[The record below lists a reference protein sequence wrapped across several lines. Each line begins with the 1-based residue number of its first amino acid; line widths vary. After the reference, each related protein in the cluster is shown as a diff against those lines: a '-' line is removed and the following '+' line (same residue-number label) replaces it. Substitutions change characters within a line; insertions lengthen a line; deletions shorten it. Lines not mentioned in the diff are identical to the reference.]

1 MLNNESK
8 IGKFLQVI
16 RHQPLGLTLFFLI
29 VFIIFIGFFFER
41 NLALLIDQHQTYLFI
56 DTFRIITAIGDATWW
71 LVIFVIGLSVS
82 VLGPKLSILEKHER
96 KFKRYKSIFL
106 YLILSCVVSGILH
119 HAIKIIVGRYRPRYL
134 FTEDLYGFLHST
146 LT

>member
-8 IGKFLQVI
+8 IGKFLQII
-16 RHQPLGLTLFFLI
+16 RHQPLGLTLFFVI

-41 NLALLIDQHQTYLFI
+41 NLALLIDQHRAYLFI
-56 DTFRIITAIGDATWW
+56 DTFRIITVIGDATWW

-82 VLGPKLSILEKHER
+82 LLGPQLPILEKHEE

-119 HAIKIIVGRYRPRYL
+119 HIITVSYTHL
-134 FTEDLYGFLHST
+134 T
-146 LT
+146 LPTKA

>member
-8 IGKFLQVI
+8 IGKFLQII
-16 RHQPLGLTLFFLI
+16 RHQPLGLTLFFVI

-56 DTFRIITAIGDATWW
+56 DTFRTITVIGDATWW

-82 VLGPKLSILEKHER
+82 LLGPQLLSWKSTKRNSNATSRYFCIL
-96 KFKRYKSIFL
+96 Y
-106 YLILSCVVSGILH
+106 
-119 HAIKIIVGRYRPRYL
+119 YRA
-134 FTEDLYGFLHST
+134 
-146 LT
+146 